1 MGCLCDQ
8 FSVIINS
15 SILSAGRLIMAKSIL
30 DSPNTIKQNEYS
42 FRLLSLDKLMHKT
55 CWKNIFLNKF
65 NSMDVEGTQRKRCYL
80 LA

>member
-15 SILSAGRLIMAKSIL
+15 SILSAGRLIMAKSIR
-30 DSPNTIKQNEYS
+30 DSPNTIKQNEY
-42 FRLLSLDKLMHKT
+42 SLDKLMHKT

-65 NSMDVEGTQRKRCYL
+65 NSMDMEGTQRKRCYL